1 VNAAVDV
8 DVFTLLEFLIVF
20 VPMLIEARRAASN
33 ERVQRERGGTEARG
47 DVYNVMRVAYPTA
60 FLLMIAEG
68 ALRGGA
74 PISVATTGLLLF
86 AAAKALKWWAILTL
100 GEFWTFRVIVVPQTL
115 LVTNGPYYFVRHPN
129 YVAVIGELLSVALL
143 TGARLT
149 GPIAVVGF
157 GLLIVRRIAVE
168 EQALRSAGPRSS

>member
-1 VNAAVDV
+1 
-8 DVFTLLEFLIVF
+8 VFTLLVFLVVF

-33 ERVQRERGGTEARG
+33 EIAQRERGGIEARG
-47 DVYNVMRVAYPTA
+47 DVYNAMRVVYPVA

-74 PISVATTGLLLF
+74 SVAVAATGLVLF
-86 AAAKALKWWAILTL
+86 AGAKTLKCWAILTL
-100 GEFWTFRVIVVPQTL
+100 GEFWTFRVIVVPRAP
-115 LVTNGPYYFVRHPN
+115 LVTNGPYHFIRHPN
-129 YVAVIGELLSVALL
+129 YVAVIGELLSVALM

-157 GLLIVRRIAVE
+157 GFLILRRIGVE
-168 EQALRSAGPRSS
+168 EKALRSG

>member
-1 VNAAVDV
+1 
-8 DVFTLLEFLIVF
+8 VFTLLVFLVVF

-33 ERVQRERGGTEARG
+33 EIAQRERGGIEAHG
-47 DVYNVMRVAYPTA
+47 DVYNAMRVLYPVA

-74 PISVATTGLLLF
+74 SIAVAATGLVLF
-86 AAAKALKWWAILTL
+86 AGAKTLKWWAILTL
-100 GEFWTFRVIVVPQTL
+100 GAFWTFRVIVVPRAP
-115 LVTNGPYYFVRHPN
+115 LVTNGPYHFIRHPN
-129 YVAVIGELLSVALL
+129 YVAVIGELLSVALM

-157 GLLIVRRIAVE
+157 GLLILRRIGVE
-168 EQALRSAGPRSS
+168 EKALRSG

>member
-1 VNAAVDV
+1 
-8 DVFTLLEFLIVF
+8 VFSLLVFLVVF

-33 ERVQRERGGTEARG
+33 EIAQRERGGIEAQG
-47 DVYNVMRVAYPTA
+47 DVYNAMRVVYPVA

-74 PISVATTGLLLF
+74 SIAVATSGLVLF
-86 AAAKALKWWAILTL
+86 AAAKTLKWWAILTL
-100 GEFWTFRVIVVPQTL
+100 GEFWTFRVIVVPRAP
-115 LVTNGPYYFVRHPN
+115 LVTNGPYHLIRHPN
-129 YVAVIGELLSVALL
+129 YVAVFGELLSVALM

-157 GLLIVRRIAVE
+157 GLLILRRIGVE
-168 EQALRSAGPRSS
+168 EKALRSG